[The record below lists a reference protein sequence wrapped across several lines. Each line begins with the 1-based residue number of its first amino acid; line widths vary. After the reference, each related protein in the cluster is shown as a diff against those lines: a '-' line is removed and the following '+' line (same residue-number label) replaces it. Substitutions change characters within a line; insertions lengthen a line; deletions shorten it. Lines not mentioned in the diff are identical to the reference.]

1 MRTYEYYIKFGSLN
15 SEWVDSW
22 NLGGFPLPLPP
33 PDKQLPPPP
42 FTDSVVQLRYSRLL
56 LALQTIMVTGMTL
69 DNATLVK
76 RDITD
81 SSNPKVIMVLNFQKV
96 IIDSCLPATEI
107 VGPRIYYGWDNVSI
121 DVASYALAPPPALN
135 PRYLTLGPRAFS

>member
-1 MRTYEYYIKFGSLN
+1 MRNFEYYIKFGNLD
-15 SEWVDSW
+15 SEWVDAWS
-22 NLGGFPLPLPP
+22 LGGFPLPPPP

-69 DNATLVK
+69 DNATLVA

-81 SSNPKVIMVLNFQKV
+81 PNNSRIIMVIRFQEV
-96 IIDSCLPATEI
+96 IIDSCLPATDI
-107 VGPRIYYGWDNVSI
+107 AGPRIYFGWDNVFT
-121 DVASYALAPPPALN
+121 DVTSCAAVMAPKLN
-135 PRYLTLGPRAFS
+135 PRRLTLGPREFA